1 MLEAGKLNKRVVV
14 QQSITGSPA
23 VNSFGEP
30 NISWED
36 LATVWGAVEPLRGNE
51 FWAQQQIQS
60 EIVVR
65 IRIRYRSDVL
75 AGMRVYYNSK
85 YYPIMS
91 IIDPLELHKEL
102 QLMCSEGVRNE

>member
-1 MLEAGKLNKRVVV
+1 MEAGKLNKRVVIQKSV
-14 QQSITGSPA
+14 TGSPA

-30 NISWED
+30 NVSWEE
-36 LATVWGAVEPLRGNE
+36 LGTVWAAVEPLRGSE

-60 EIVVR
+60 EIMVR
-65 IRIRYRSDVL
+65 IRIRYRDDVE

-91 IIDPLELHKEL
+91 IIDPQEWHKEL
-102 QLMCSEGVRNE
+102 QLMCSEGVRDE